1 MPLRPAKRGPRR
13 RERLGGWPHVLVES
27 VGRSKP
33 CHQAWRPECRCAAN
47 LLVRALDRTVMEL
60 HLQMRDG
67 DTVAVFQQ
75 ALLVIAQR
83 HAIDGGAVFLLPKSR
98 TQQLPSSLIR
108 TSA

>member
-1 MPLRPAKRGPRR
+1 
-13 RERLGGWPHVLVES
+13 
-27 VGRSKP
+27 
-33 CHQAWRPECRCAAN
+33 
-47 LLVRALDRTVMEL
+47 MEL